1 MEIRQS
7 VPDALSVRDIGVDG
21 KFEMNAF
28 ERLLLRL
35 DRRWIFLAMF
45 LAVAVPL
52 LCGLTFPEKVT
63 PATKVVFDTIEAMPE
78 GSKVVISFDFD
89 PASAGEMAP
98 MAAAFVR
105 HCCEKK
111 LKLYLMTL
119 WYYGPPIMEPS
130 LSIIKNEYPHMK
142 YGIDYVHLGYKAG
155 YQVAIRNAMSD
166 LKNDFHVDHYGTAIS
181 QIPMMQG
188 IDSLRDMDL
197 FICPGSGFP
206 GPQEWVQFAAAPY
219 HVKML
224 IGSPGVQTPT
234 ILPYVPQQVIGMI
247 GSVKQAAEYEQA
259 LIVKQ
264 PALKN
269 RPSATEALRR
279 MGPQFV
285 AHLLMIGLIVLGNV
299 AYLSQRSAG
308 VQR

>member
-1 MEIRQS
+1 MNS
-7 VPDALSVRDIGVDG
+7 VDRFL
-21 KFEMNAF
+21 FN
-28 ERLLLRL
+28 L

-52 LCGLTFPEKVT
+52 LCGLTFPERVT
-63 PATKVVFDTIEAMPE
+63 PPTKIVFDAIEAMPE
-78 GSKVVISFDFD
+78 GSKVLISFDFD
-89 PASAGEMAP
+89 PASSGEMAP
-98 MAAAFVR
+98 MAAAFTR

-130 LSIIKNEYPHMK
+130 LHIIKNEYPHMK
-142 YGIDYVHLGYKAG
+142 YGEDYVHLGFKAG
-155 YQVAIRNAMSD
+155 LQVAIRNAMSD
-166 LKNDFHVDHYGTAIS
+166 LKNDFHVDHFGTPIT
-181 QIPMMQG
+181 QIPMLRG

-206 GPQEWVQFAAAPY
+206 GPQEWVQFAAAP
-219 HVKML
+219 HRVKML
-224 IGSPGVQTPT
+224 IGSPGVQTPS

-259 LIVKQ
+259 LIVKH
-264 PALKN
+264 PALAS
-269 RPSATEALRR
+269 RPGAKEALRR

-285 AHLLMIGLIVLGNV
+285 AHLLMIALIVLGNYV
-299 AYLSQRSAG
+299 YFRQKKVTA
-308 VQR
+308 